1 MKANKDKCEIV
12 KLTTPDKKQK
22 QKKEKREY
30 YIPILLQFARKFF
43 LIKFFLLPRIAKIG
57 ISLPPLRDF

>member
-30 YIPILLQFARKFF
+30 YIPILLQFTRKFF
-43 LIKFFLLPRIAKIG
+43 LIKFFLLLRIAKIG
-57 ISLPPLRDF
+57 ISLPLLRDF

>member
-1 MKANKDKCEIV
+1 MRNCQID
-12 KLTTPDKKQK
+12 TPDKKQK

-43 LIKFFLLPRIAKIG
+43 LIKFFLLLRIAKIG
-57 ISLPPLRDF
+57 ISLPLLRDF

>member
-30 YIPILLQFARKFF
+30 YTPILLQFARKFF
-43 LIKFFLLPRIAKIG
+43 LIKFFPVA
-57 ISLPPLRDF
+57 